1 MKYSN
6 RQIFYKGL
14 AETAQRNL
22 EKNPEQH
29 TEKRREYIKIFGFLG
44 ELTEN
49 EFYGLFDSGVFND
62 IVKAYC
68 EIAAQKTGLNYE
80 QTAALLEELKILFDF
95 KGAKDILKAA
105 GYAVNE

>member
-1 MKYSN
+1 MERSY

-14 AETAQRNL
+14 AETTKKRANEHPEQNNKVLLDL
-22 EKNPEQH
+22 EKVYRLLADLNDD
-29 TEKRREYIKIFGFLG
+29 
-44 ELTEN
+44 EL
-49 EFYGLFDSGVFND
+49 YRLFDSGAFND

-68 EIAAQKTGLNYE
+68 ETAAKKTGLNYE